1 LKRQS
6 LALFFFAYNLYFLL
20 LSYAANMKAL
30 IVEGGGS
37 RGVFSFGVTD
47 TFIKA
52 SYNPFSIH
60 LGVSNGAVVQL
71 WYLLKVADYNLDK
84 MLFSASRKY
93 VTYSNI
99 LFNKSIMNFKSLYQ
113 DAQKVYPID
122 FDRLKKNLKN
132 KKFVI
137 VVSDAIT
144 GASEYIEL
152 SREDYINEMLATGAL
167 PVLMKDPI
175 CLNGARKFDGGI
187 TDPIPVKKAY
197 EMGAKEIVIIRTYEQ
212 GFVRKIKLENYIAA
226 LATRTY
232 PKISQALKT
241 NAAIYNAALEFI
253 NNPPND
259 CKIIQICP
267 PERLK
272 TKRATINHDTL
283 KADYKIGMNEGLKYL
298 KNLS

>member
-1 LKRQS
+1 
-6 LALFFFAYNLYFLL
+6 
-20 LSYAANMKAL
+20 MKAL

-37 RGVFSFGVTD
+37 RGVFSFGGTD

-84 MLFSASRKY
+84 MLFSASKKY

-99 LFNKSIMNFKSLYQ
+99 FFNKSIMNFERLYH
-113 DAQKVYPID
+113 DAQKVHPID
-122 FDRLKKNLKN
+122 FDRLQENLKD
-132 KKFVI
+132 KKFLI
-137 VVSDAIT
+137 VVSDAKT
-144 GASEYIEL
+144 GAPEYIEL
-152 SREDYINEMLATGAL
+152 SRDDYINEMLATGAL

-175 CLNGARKFDGGI
+175 SLKGRRKFDGGI

-197 EMGAKEIVIIRTYEQ
+197 EMGAREIVIIRTYEQ
-212 GFVRKIKLENYIAA
+212 DFVRKIKLENHIAA
-226 LATRTY
+226 LATKNY

-241 NAAIYNAALEFI
+241 NAVIYNSALEFI
-253 NNPPND
+253 NNPPID
-259 CKIIQICP
+259 CRIIQICP
-267 PERLK
+267 PKRLK
-272 TKRATINHDTL
+272 TKRATIDHNTL
-283 KADYKIGMNEGLKYL
+283 KADYKIGVNEGSNYL

>member
-1 LKRQS
+1 
-6 LALFFFAYNLYFLL
+6 
-20 LSYAANMKAL
+20 MKAL

-52 SYNPFSIH
+52 SYNPFLIH

-84 MLFSASRKY
+84 MLFSASKKY

-99 LFNKSIMNFKSLYQ
+99 FFNKSIMNFERLYR
-113 DAQKVYPID
+113 DSQKVYPID
-122 FDRLKKNLKN
+122 FDRLQENLKD
-132 KKFVI
+132 KKFII
-137 VVSDAIT
+137 VVSDAKT
-144 GASEYIEL
+144 GAPEYIEL

-175 CLNGARKFDGGI
+175 CLNGKRKFDGGI

-197 EMGAKEIVIIRTYEQ
+197 EMGAREIVIIRTYEKE
-212 GFVRKIKLENYIAA
+212 FIRKIKLENYIAA
-226 LATRTY
+226 LATKTY

-241 NAAIYNAALEFI
+241 NAARYNSALEFI
-253 NNPPND
+253 NNPPDD
-259 CKIIQICP
+259 CKVTQICP
-267 PERLK
+267 PNRLK

-283 KADYKIGMNEGLKYL
+283 KADYKIGVNEGLKYL
-298 KNLS
+298 KNLP